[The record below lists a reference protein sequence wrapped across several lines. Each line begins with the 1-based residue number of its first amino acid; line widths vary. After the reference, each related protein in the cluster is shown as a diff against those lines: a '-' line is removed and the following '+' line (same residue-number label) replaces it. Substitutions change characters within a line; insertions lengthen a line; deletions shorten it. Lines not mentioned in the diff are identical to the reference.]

1 MVLFYFIFDNR
12 MAGSAAVYAKPCR
25 GDVELLKER
34 KGDSQEQSKL

>member
-1 MVLFYFIFDNR
+1 MIYFIFGDR
-12 MAGSAAVYAKPCR
+12 MAGSAAIYAEPCR